1 MKKETVALAPSTRK
15 KQRPQSRLFKPLIIT
30 VAFLFVVSFAWEFL
44 AAAVSKVQL
53 LTKQEVGQTT
63 SLEGILIKEE
73 KVIKSSTSGL
83 LQFTVPDGTR
93 LEMGAGAARV
103 RMAEQKYGGETFN
116 IFTTTAGIFCTHL
129 DGLENILSPGNLDV
143 LDLSKLEKIVSKP
156 IPEGAQVEKG
166 QPVFKI
172 IDNLSPISSYA
183 KVPKSDFPP
192 DLMDKPR
199 WLQATWENLPLL
211 IKPRKLTD
219 KGDRWEGFFTIINYP
234 ENLIHYRK
242 VRLNVTTKLL
252 TDLLVPRKAI
262 VYREGEPG
270 IYLAVKKKARWSPV
284 KIEGELAGKVAI
296 SGRELGEGTR
306 YVSNPVLVRE
316 GWPVE

>member
-1 MKKETVALAPSTRK
+1 MKKETVAPAPSTRR
-15 KQRPQSRLFKPLIIT
+15 KQRPRSRLFKPLIIT
-30 VAFLFVVSFAWEFL
+30 VALLYVFFFAWEFL
-44 AAAVSKVQL
+44 VAAVSKVQF

-73 KVIKSSTSGL
+73 KVTRTPANGL
-83 LQFTVPDGTR
+83 LHFTVPDGTR
-93 LEMGAGAARV
+93 LEMGAGGARV
-103 RMAEQKYGGETFN
+103 TAAEQESGGETFKF
-116 IFTTTAGIFCTHL
+116 FTTTAGIFCTHL

-143 LDLSKLEKIVSKP
+143 LDLPKLEKIGGKP
-156 IPEGAQVEKG
+156 IPEVARVEKG

-172 IDNLSPISSYA
+172 IDNLSPISIYA
-183 KVPKSDFPP
+183 EAPKSDFPP

-199 WLQATWENLPLL
+199 WLQATWENLPLS

-219 KGDRWEGFFTIINYP
+219 KGDRWEGFFTITNYP

-252 TDLLVPRKAI
+252 AGLLVPRKAI

-270 IYLAVKKKARWSPV
+270 IYLAVKKKARWAPV

-296 SGRELGEGTR
+296 SGRGMGEGTH
-306 YVSNPVLVRE
+306 YVSNPVLARE
-316 GWPVE
+316 EWPVE